1 MKQNFAML
9 DYPSLAAVAAVVRE
23 GTFERAAAALAI
35 TPSAVSQRVRGL
47 EERLGAILIVRGQ
60 PCEPTELGRSL
71 CAHLDRVRLLEH
83 DLAPAL
89 GTLAAGTSERL
100 TLPVAVNA
108 DSLATWFPAAA
119 AAFAQVA
126 DVSLDLALDDEAH
139 TARRLRSGEVLAVVT
154 AEREP
159 VQGCRTTPLGALRY
173 AACASPEFAG
183 RHFSRGV
190 TTEAL
195 EQAPCLRFD
204 RRDFLQARWARA
216 ALGVERVGPVHWVPS
231 THGFL
236 DMTLVGLGW
245 GMHPCVMVED
255 HIAAGRLVELAPAHR
270 VNVPLYWTVTRL
282 HAVALH
288 QLTQAVRAAA
298 GAVLVRGG

>member
-1 MKQNFAML
+1 ML
-9 DYPSLAAVAAVVRE
+9 DYPSLSAVAAVVRE

-47 EERLGAILIVRGQ
+47 EERLGAILVIRGQ
-60 PCEPTELGRSL
+60 PCEPTELGRTL

-83 DLAPAL
+83 DLAPML
-89 GTLAAGTSERL
+89 GSVAAGTGERL

-119 AAFAQVA
+119 AAFGRVA
-126 DVSLDLALDDEAH
+126 DVSLDLTLDDEAH
-139 TARRLRSGEVLAVVT
+139 TAERLRSGEVLAAVT
-154 AEREP
+154 GEREP

-173 AACASPEFAG
+173 AACASPEFVERYFAHG
-183 RHFSRGV
+183 M
-190 TTEAL
+190 TAQAL
-195 EQAPCLRFD
+195 EHAPCLRFD
-204 RRDFLQARWARA
+204 RRDLLQARWARV
-216 ALGVERVGPVHWVPS
+216 ALGSERIGPVHWVPS

-245 GMHPCVMVED
+245 GMHPCVMVENNL
-255 HIAAGRLVELAPAHR
+255 ATGRLVDLSPPHR
-270 VNVPLYWTVTRL
+270 IDVALYWTITRL
-282 HAVALH
+282 HSTALR

-298 GAVLVRGG
+298 AAILVNSE